1 MYCATLVL
9 ITEQWIIRPNALVML
24 TISMMEAHMNAKAV
38 IQLAKLAMGSI
49 TINAL
54 AVNLPIIE
62 NSRLL
67 IYVDAYRV
75 IMIIQQLYVI
85 NAIIHGFIFFYYFF

>member
-1 MYCATLVL
+1 
-9 ITEQWIIRPNALVML
+9 ML
-24 TISMMEAHMNAKAV
+24 TILMMVVVHINAKAV

-49 TINAL
+49 IINAL

-62 NSRLL
+62 NSRVL

>member
-1 MYCATLVL
+1 MV
-9 ITEQWIIRPNALVML
+9 VV
-24 TISMMEAHMNAKAV
+24 HMNAKAV

-49 TINAL
+49 IINAL
-54 AVNLPIIE
+54 VVNLPIIG
-62 NSRLL
+62 NSRVL
-67 IYVDAYRV
+67 IYAHAYRV